1 MPVAQSDF
9 AGIDS
14 GHESARLA
22 SHSLPAI
29 DVMAVPIKRLPM
41 RAPRWFW
48 LVILLSGSAAADW
61 REALPNAQVVG
72 GGELTLFG
80 FRVYTA
86 RLLSPAKPFV
96 ADAPMALELTYH
108 RNIDREDLV
117 DASIDEIKRISG
129 SRVTAE
135 QLAGWREQ
143 MNQSFV
149 DVQPG
154 MKITGVYLPGRE
166 ARFYVG
172 DKLQHV
178 VPDSQF
184 AKAFFSIWL
193 DPKTRNPELREQL
206 LGSTG
211 S

>member
-1 MPVAQSDF
+1 
-9 AGIDS
+9 
-14 GHESARLA
+14 
-22 SHSLPAI
+22 
-29 DVMAVPIKRLPM
+29 M
-41 RAPRWFW
+41 RAPRWLW
-48 LVILLSGSAAADW
+48 LVILLSANASADW
-61 REALPNAQVVG
+61 HEALPNAQVVG
-72 GGELTLFG
+72 GGDLSLFG
-80 FRVYTA
+80 FRIYTA
-86 RLLSPAKPFV
+86 RLLSPSKPFV
-96 ADAPMALELTYH
+96 ADAPLALELTYH
-108 RNIDREDLV
+108 RAIDREDLV

-129 SRVTAE
+129 PTVTAG
-135 QLAGWREQ
+135 QLSEWREQ

-178 VPDSQF
+178 VPDGQF

-206 LGSTG
+206 LGSKG

>member
-1 MPVAQSDF
+1 MSMPT
-9 AGIDS
+9 
-14 GHESARLA
+14 
-22 SHSLPAI
+22 
-29 DVMAVPIKRLPM
+29 
-41 RAPRWFW
+41 RAPRWLWF
-48 LVILLSGSAAADW
+48 LILLSGSTLADW
-61 REALPNAQVVG
+61 RETLPNAQVVG
-72 GGELTLFG
+72 SGELTLFG
-80 FRVYTA
+80 FRIYTA
-86 RLLSPAKPFV
+86 RLSSPAKPFT
-96 ADAPMALELTYH
+96 ADAPLVLELTYH
-108 RNIDREDLV
+108 RAIDREDLV

-129 SRVTAE
+129 AAVSADQLTA
-135 QLAGWREQ
+135 WRQ
-143 MNQSFV
+143 HMQQSFV

-172 DKLQHV
+172 TKLQHV

-193 DPKTRNPELREQL
+193 DPKTRNPELREEL